1 MYLDDGIGGS
11 HTHKSAEN
19 LSSET
24 QADLIALGFI
34 LADEK
39 CQWKPSQEIIWLGL
53 VWDTEINKTSVS
65 NPRIQKLQG
74 NIQNILECYASGIQV
89 V

>member
-39 CQWKPSQEIIWLGL
+39 CQWKPSQEFWLGL
-53 VWDTEINKTSVS
+53 VWNTEIKKTSES
-65 NPRIQKLQG
+65 NHRIQKLKG

>member
-39 CQWKPSQEIIWLGL
+39 CQWKPSQEIVWFGL
-53 VWDTEINKTSVS
+53 V
-65 NPRIQKLQG
+65 
-74 NIQNILECYASGIQV
+74 
-89 V
+89 

>member
-1 MYLDDGIGGS
+1 MIHFYKSFARSGQ
-11 HTHKSAEN
+11 SAEN
-19 LSSET
+19 LSSEI

-39 CQWKPSQEIIWLGL
+39 CQWKPSQEFWLGL
-53 VWDTEINKTSVS
+53 VWNTEIKKTSES
-65 NPRIQKLQG
+65 NHRIQKLKG
-74 NIQNILECYASGIQV
+74 NIQNILKCYASGIQV